1 MMMSKLKPRILQS
14 IISGALAGLTISGFV
29 SCSEKKDSTEEVE
42 EESYVVE
49 LPIESKQSLLEPN
62 YEDELKTLIDNLD
75 MDTVLV
81 RYEFDN
87 LIIADQKQGEVDYD
101 KLNEIIEVYSKID
114 SYNKDIIYI
123 PFYIYNI
130 DFNKLNIRNLGLSIT
145 LSYPITAENNLIT
158 AVNKAKDVTLYVR
171 YSNELDEKSNS
182 SILNII
188 EQVANKNGT
197 LDIQSTETLS
207 NTAINDILSK
217 IKKDWHFNSI
227 FITTR
232 SDISAY
238 LPNMNAKYLSLAFI
252 DNVLSSTYRIN
263 EGTKILNIYCY
274 TPNKT
279 LYLEIPSSLI
289 ELYLNYD
296 YMNKAIIKGNKNIE
310 LRATSSN
317 YKKLNT
323 YIELGYFDYDEFSLT
338 AGDYTFKKQSFTD
351 YEIVLD
357 YNDEEIGTV
366 ELIRDE
372 TGNITDLKII
382 KKEKKLVR
390 TLTKK

>member
-1 MMMSKLKPRILQS
+1 MKKIKQ
-14 IISGALAGLTISGFV
+14 IISGVLASLTISGLV
-29 SCSEKKDSTEEVE
+29 SCGEPRKSTQEVE
-42 EESYVVE
+42 EEKDSYVVE
-49 LPIESKQSLLEPN
+49 LPIADEENLLEPN
-62 YEDELKTLIDNLD
+62 YEKELKSLINNLD
-75 MDTVLV
+75 MDAILV

-87 LIIADQKQGEVDYD
+87 LIIADQQQGKIDYD
-101 KLNEIIEVYSKID
+101 KLNEIIEAYSKID
-114 SYNKDIIYI
+114 SYHKDIIYI
-123 PFYIYNI
+123 PFYLYNI
-130 DFNKLNIRNLGLSIT
+130 DFSKLNIKNIDLSIT

-232 SDISAY
+232 RDISAY

-263 EGTKILNIYCY
+263 EGTKILDIYCY
-274 TPNKT
+274 TLNKT

-289 ELYLNYD
+289 ELYLNYN

-317 YKKLNT
+317 YEKLNT

>member
-1 MMMSKLKPRILQS
+1 MKKIKQ
-14 IISGALAGLTISGFV
+14 IISGVLASLTISGLV
-29 SCSEKKDSTEEVE
+29 SCGEPRKSTQEVE
-42 EESYVVE
+42 EEKDSYVVE
-49 LPIESKQSLLEPN
+49 LPIADEENLLEPN
-62 YEDELKTLIDNLD
+62 YEKELKSLINNLD
-75 MDTVLV
+75 MDAILV

-87 LIIADQKQGEVDYD
+87 LIIADQQQGKIDYD
-101 KLNEIIEVYSKID
+101 KLNEIIEAYSKID
-114 SYNKDIIYI
+114 SYHKDIIYI
-123 PFYIYNI
+123 PFYLYNI
-130 DFNKLNIRNLGLSIT
+130 DFSKLNIKNIDLSIT

-217 IKKDWHFNSI
+217 IKKEWHFNSI

-263 EGTKILNIYCY
+263 EGNKIRDIYCY

-289 ELYLNYD
+289 ELYLNYN

-317 YKKLNT
+317 YEKLNT

-366 ELIRDE
+366 ELMRDE

>member
-1 MMMSKLKPRILQS
+1 MKKIKQ
-14 IISGALAGLTISGFV
+14 IISGVLASLTISGLV
-29 SCSEKKDSTEEVE
+29 SCGEPRKSTQEVDEEKN
-42 EESYVVE
+42 SYVVE
-49 LPIESKQSLLEPN
+49 LPIADEENLLEPN
-62 YEDELKTLIDNLD
+62 YEKELKSLINNLD
-75 MDTVLV
+75 MDAILV

-87 LIIADQKQGEVDYD
+87 LIIADQQQGKIDYD
-101 KLNEIIEVYSKID
+101 KLNEIIEAYSKID
-114 SYNKDIIYI
+114 SYHKDIIYI
-123 PFYIYNI
+123 PFYLYNI
-130 DFNKLNIRNLGLSIT
+130 DFSKLNLKNIDLSIT
-145 LSYPITAENNLIT
+145 LIYPITAENNLIT

-217 IKKDWHFNSI
+217 IKKEWHFNSI

-263 EGTKILNIYCY
+263 EGTKILDIYCY

-296 YMNKAIIKGNKNIE
+296 YMNKAIIEGSKNIE

>member
-1 MMMSKLKPRILQS
+1 MKKIKK
-14 IISGALAGLTISGFV
+14 IISGVLASLTISGLV
-29 SCSEKKDSTEEVE
+29 SCGEPRKSTQEVE
-42 EESYVVE
+42 EEKDSYVVE
-49 LPIESKQSLLEPN
+49 LPIADEENLLEPN
-62 YEDELKTLIDNLD
+62 YEKELKSLINNLD
-75 MDTVLV
+75 MDAILV

-87 LIIADQKQGEVDYD
+87 LIIADQQQGKIDYD
-101 KLNEIIEVYSKID
+101 KLNEIIEAYSKID
-114 SYNKDIIYI
+114 SYHKDIIYI
-123 PFYIYNI
+123 PFYLYNI
-130 DFNKLNIRNLGLSIT
+130 DFSKLNIKNIDLSIT
-145 LSYPITAENNLIT
+145 LSYPIADENNLIT

-217 IKKDWHFNSI
+217 IKKEWHFNSI

-263 EGTKILNIYCY
+263 EGTKILDIYCY
-274 TPNKT
+274 TLNKT

-289 ELYLNYD
+289 ELYLNYN

-317 YKKLNT
+317 YEKLNT

-366 ELIRDE
+366 ELIRDK

>member
-1 MMMSKLKPRILQS
+1 MKKIKQ
-14 IISGALAGLTISGFV
+14 IISGVLASLTISGLV
-29 SCSEKKDSTEEVE
+29 SCGEPRKSTQEVE
-42 EESYVVE
+42 EEKDSYVVE
-49 LPIESKQSLLEPN
+49 LPISDEENLLEPN
-62 YEDELKTLIDNLD
+62 YEKELKSLINNLD
-75 MDTVLV
+75 MDAILV

-87 LIIADQKQGEVDYD
+87 LIIADQQQGKIDYD
-101 KLNEIIEVYSKID
+101 KLNEIIEAYSKID
-114 SYNKDIIYI
+114 SYHKDIIYI
-123 PFYIYNI
+123 PFYLYNI
-130 DFNKLNIRNLGLSIT
+130 DFSKLNIKNIDLSIT

-238 LPNMNAKYLSLAFI
+238 LPKLNAKYLSLAFI

-263 EGTKILNIYCY
+263 EGTKILDIYCY

-279 LYLEIPSSLI
+279 LYLEIPSSLT
-289 ELYLNYD
+289 ELYINYD
-296 YMNKAIIKGNKNIE
+296 YINKAIIEGNKNIE

-317 YKKLNT
+317 YEKLNT

>member
-1 MMMSKLKPRILQS
+1 MKKIKQ
-14 IISGALAGLTISGFV
+14 IISGVLASLTISGLV
-29 SCSEKKDSTEEVE
+29 SCGEPRKSTQEVE
-42 EESYVVE
+42 EEKDSYVVE
-49 LPIESKQSLLEPN
+49 LPIADEENLLEPN
-62 YEDELKTLIDNLD
+62 YEKELKSLINNLD
-75 MDTVLV
+75 MDAILV

-87 LIIADQKQGEVDYD
+87 LIIADQQQGKIDYD
-101 KLNEIIEVYSKID
+101 KLNEIIEAYSKID
-114 SYNKDIIYI
+114 SYHKDIIYI
-123 PFYIYNI
+123 PFYLYNI
-130 DFNKLNIRNLGLSIT
+130 DFSKLNIKNIDLSIT

-217 IKKDWHFNSI
+217 IKKEWHFNSI

-289 ELYLNYD
+289 ELYLNYN

-317 YKKLNT
+317 YEKLNT

-366 ELIRDE
+366 ELMRDE

>member
-1 MMMSKLKPRILQS
+1 MKKIKQ
-14 IISGALAGLTISGFV
+14 IISGVLASLTISGLV
-29 SCSEKKDSTEEVE
+29 SCGEPRKSTQEVE
-42 EESYVVE
+42 EEKDSYVVE
-49 LPIESKQSLLEPN
+49 LPIADEENLLEPN
-62 YEDELKTLIDNLD
+62 YEKELKSLINNLD
-75 MDTVLV
+75 MDAILV

-87 LIIADQKQGEVDYD
+87 LIIADQQQGKIDYD
-101 KLNEIIEVYSKID
+101 KLNEIIEAYSKID
-114 SYNKDIIYI
+114 SYHKDIIYI
-123 PFYIYNI
+123 PFYLYNI
-130 DFNKLNIRNLGLSIT
+130 DFSKLNIKNIDLSIT

-217 IKKDWHFNSI
+217 IKKEWHFNSI

-263 EGTKILNIYCY
+263 EGTKILDIYCY

-279 LYLEIPSSLI
+279 LYLEIPSSLT
-289 ELYLNYD
+289 ELYINYD
-296 YMNKAIIKGNKNIE
+296 YINKVIIEGNKNIE

-317 YKKLNT
+317 YEKLNT

>member
-1 MMMSKLKPRILQS
+1 MKKIKQ
-14 IISGALAGLTISGFV
+14 IISGVLASLTISGLV
-29 SCSEKKDSTEEVE
+29 SCGEPRKSTQEVE
-42 EESYVVE
+42 EEKDSYVVE
-49 LPIESKQSLLEPN
+49 LPIADEENLLEPN
-62 YEDELKTLIDNLD
+62 YEKELKSLINNLD
-75 MDTVLV
+75 MDAILV

-87 LIIADQKQGEVDYD
+87 LIIADQQQGKIDYD
-101 KLNEIIEVYSKID
+101 KLNEIIEAYSKID
-114 SYNKDIIYI
+114 SYHKDIIYI
-123 PFYIYNI
+123 PFYLYNI
-130 DFNKLNIRNLGLSIT
+130 DFSKLNIKNIDLSIT

-263 EGTKILNIYCY
+263 EGTKILDIYCY
-274 TPNKT
+274 TLNKT

-289 ELYLNYD
+289 ELYLNYN

-317 YKKLNT
+317 YEKLNT

>member
-1 MMMSKLKPRILQS
+1 MKKIKQ
-14 IISGALAGLTISGFV
+14 IISGVLASLTISGLV
-29 SCSEKKDSTEEVE
+29 SCGEPRKSTQEVE
-42 EESYVVE
+42 EEKNSYVVE
-49 LPIESKQSLLEPN
+49 LPIADEENLLEPN
-62 YEDELKTLIDNLD
+62 YEKELKSLINNLD
-75 MDTVLV
+75 MDAILV

-87 LIIADQKQGEVDYD
+87 LIIADQQQGKIDYD
-101 KLNEIIEVYSKID
+101 KLNEIIEAYSKID
-114 SYNKDIIYI
+114 SYHKDIIYI
-123 PFYIYNI
+123 PFYLYNI
-130 DFNKLNIRNLGLSIT
+130 DFSKLNIKNIDLSIT

-217 IKKDWHFNSI
+217 IKKEWHFNSI

-238 LPNMNAKYLSLAFI
+238 LPKLNAKYLSLAFI

-296 YMNKAIIKGNKNIE
+296 YMNKAIIEGSKNIE

>member
-1 MMMSKLKPRILQS
+1 MKKIKQ
-14 IISGALAGLTISGFV
+14 IISGVLASLTISGLV
-29 SCSEKKDSTEEVE
+29 SCGEPRKSTQEVE
-42 EESYVVE
+42 EEKDSYVVE
-49 LPIESKQSLLEPN
+49 LPIADEENLLEPN
-62 YEDELKTLIDNLD
+62 YEKELKSLINNLD
-75 MDTVLV
+75 MDAILV

-87 LIIADQKQGEVDYD
+87 LIIAAQQQGKIDYD
-101 KLNEIIEVYSKID
+101 KLNEIIEAYSKID
-114 SYNKDIIYI
+114 SYHKDIIYI
-123 PFYIYNI
+123 PFYLYNI
-130 DFNKLNIRNLGLSIT
+130 DFSKLNIKNIDLSIT

-158 AVNKAKDVTLYVR
+158 AINKAKDVTLYVR

-217 IKKDWHFNSI
+217 IKKEWHFNSI

-263 EGTKILNIYCY
+263 EGTKILDIYCY

-289 ELYLNYD
+289 ELYLNYN

-317 YKKLNT
+317 YEKLNT

>member
-1 MMMSKLKPRILQS
+1 MKKIKQ
-14 IISGALAGLTISGFV
+14 IISGVLASLTISGLV
-29 SCSEKKDSTEEVE
+29 SCGEPRKSTQEVE
-42 EESYVVE
+42 EEKDSYVVE
-49 LPIESKQSLLEPN
+49 LPIADEENLLEPN
-62 YEDELKTLIDNLD
+62 YEKELKSLINNLD
-75 MDTVLV
+75 MDAILV

-87 LIIADQKQGEVDYD
+87 LIIADQQQGKIDYD
-101 KLNEIIEVYSKID
+101 KLNEIIEAYSKID
-114 SYNKDIIYI
+114 SYHKDIIYI
-123 PFYIYNI
+123 PFYLYNI
-130 DFNKLNIRNLGLSIT
+130 DFSKLNIKNIDLSIT

-158 AVNKAKDVTLYVR
+158 AINKAKDVTLYVR

-217 IKKDWHFNSI
+217 IKKEWHFNSI

-263 EGTKILNIYCY
+263 EGTKILDIYCY
-274 TPNKT
+274 TLNKT

-289 ELYLNYD
+289 ELYLNYN

-317 YKKLNT
+317 YEKLNT

-366 ELIRDE
+366 ELMRDE

-382 KKEKKLVR
+382 KKEKK
-390 TLTKK
+390 

>member
-1 MMMSKLKPRILQS
+1 MKKIKQ
-14 IISGALAGLTISGFV
+14 IISGVLASLTISGLV
-29 SCSEKKDSTEEVE
+29 SCGEPRKSTQEVDEEKD
-42 EESYVVE
+42 SYVVE
-49 LPIESKQSLLEPN
+49 LPIADEENLLEPN
-62 YEDELKTLIDNLD
+62 YEKELKSLINNLD
-75 MDTVLV
+75 MDAILV

-87 LIIADQKQGEVDYD
+87 LIIADQQQGKIDYD
-101 KLNEIIEVYSKID
+101 KLNEIIEAYSKID
-114 SYNKDIIYI
+114 SYHKDIIYI
-123 PFYIYNI
+123 PFYLYNI
-130 DFNKLNIRNLGLSIT
+130 DFSKLNIKNIDLSIT

-158 AVNKAKDVTLYVR
+158 AINKAKDVTLYVR

-238 LPNMNAKYLSLAFI
+238 LPKLNAKYLSLAFI

-263 EGTKILNIYCY
+263 EGTKILDIYCY

-317 YKKLNT
+317 YEKLNT

>member
-1 MMMSKLKPRILQS
+1 MKKIKQ
-14 IISGALAGLTISGFV
+14 IISGVLASLTISGLV
-29 SCSEKKDSTEEVE
+29 SCGEPRKSTQEVE
-42 EESYVVE
+42 EEKDSYVVE
-49 LPIESKQSLLEPN
+49 LPIADEENLLEPN
-62 YEDELKTLIDNLD
+62 YEKELKSLINNLD
-75 MDTVLV
+75 MDAILV

-87 LIIADQKQGEVDYD
+87 LIIADQQQGKIDYD
-101 KLNEIIEVYSKID
+101 KLNEIIEAYSKID
-114 SYNKDIIYI
+114 SYHKDIIYI
-123 PFYIYNI
+123 PFYLYNI
-130 DFNKLNIRNLGLSIT
+130 DFSKLNIKNIDLSIT

-217 IKKDWHFNSI
+217 IKKEWHFNSI

-238 LPNMNAKYLSLAFI
+238 LPKLNAKYLSLAFI

-263 EGTKILNIYCY
+263 EGTKILDIYCY

-289 ELYLNYD
+289 ELYLNYN

-317 YKKLNT
+317 YEKLNT

-366 ELIRDE
+366 ELIRDK

>member
-1 MMMSKLKPRILQS
+1 
-14 IISGALAGLTISGFV
+14 
-29 SCSEKKDSTEEVE
+29 
-42 EESYVVE
+42 
-49 LPIESKQSLLEPN
+49 
-62 YEDELKTLIDNLD
+62 
-75 MDTVLV
+75 
-81 RYEFDN
+81 
-87 LIIADQKQGEVDYD
+87 
-101 KLNEIIEVYSKID
+101 
-114 SYNKDIIYI
+114 
-123 PFYIYNI
+123 
-130 DFNKLNIRNLGLSIT
+130 
-145 LSYPITAENNLIT
+145 
-158 AVNKAKDVTLYVR
+158 
-171 YSNELDEKSNS
+171 
-182 SILNII
+182 
-188 EQVANKNGT
+188 
-197 LDIQSTETLS
+197 
-207 NTAINDILSK
+207 
-217 IKKDWHFNSI
+217 
-227 FITTR
+227 
-232 SDISAY
+232 
-238 LPNMNAKYLSLAFI
+238 MNAKYLSLAFI

-263 EGTKILNIYCY
+263 EGTKILDIYCY

-289 ELYLNYD
+289 ELYLNYN
-296 YMNKAIIKGNKNIE
+296 YMNKAIIEGSKNIE

-317 YKKLNT
+317 YEKLNT

>member
-1 MMMSKLKPRILQS
+1 MKKIKQ
-14 IISGALAGLTISGFV
+14 IISGVLASLTISGLV
-29 SCSEKKDSTEEVE
+29 SCGEPRKSTQEVDEEKD
-42 EESYVVE
+42 SYVVE
-49 LPIESKQSLLEPN
+49 LPIADEENLLEPN
-62 YEDELKTLIDNLD
+62 YEKELKSLINNLD
-75 MDTVLV
+75 MDAILV

-87 LIIADQKQGEVDYD
+87 LIIADQQQGKIDYD
-101 KLNEIIEVYSKID
+101 KLNEIIEAYSKID
-114 SYNKDIIYI
+114 SYHKDIIYI
-123 PFYIYNI
+123 PFYLYNI
-130 DFNKLNIRNLGLSIT
+130 DFSKLNIKNIDLSIT

-158 AVNKAKDVTLYVR
+158 AINKAKDVTLYVR

-217 IKKDWHFNSI
+217 IKKEWHFNSI

-263 EGTKILNIYCY
+263 EGTKILDIYCY

-289 ELYLNYD
+289 ELYLNYN

-317 YKKLNT
+317 YEKLNT

-366 ELIRDE
+366 ELMRDE

>member
-1 MMMSKLKPRILQS
+1 MKKIKQ
-14 IISGALAGLTISGFV
+14 IISGVLASLTISGLV
-29 SCSEKKDSTEEVE
+29 SCGEPRKSTQEVE
-42 EESYVVE
+42 EEKDSYVVE
-49 LPIESKQSLLEPN
+49 LPIADEENLLEPN
-62 YEDELKTLIDNLD
+62 YEKELKTLINNLD
-75 MDTVLV
+75 MDAILV

-87 LIIADQKQGEVDYD
+87 LIIADQQQGKIDYD
-101 KLNEIIEVYSKID
+101 KLNEIIEAYSKID
-114 SYNKDIIYI
+114 SYHKDIIYI
-123 PFYIYNI
+123 PFYLYNI
-130 DFNKLNIRNLGLSIT
+130 DFSKLNIKNIDLSIT

-158 AVNKAKDVTLYVR
+158 AINKAKDVTLYVR

-217 IKKDWHFNSI
+217 IKKEWHFNSI

-238 LPNMNAKYLSLAFI
+238 LPKLNAKYLSLAFI

-263 EGTKILNIYCY
+263 EGTKILDIYCY

-289 ELYLNYD
+289 ELYLNYN

-317 YKKLNT
+317 YEKLNT

-366 ELIRDE
+366 ELMRDE

>member
-1 MMMSKLKPRILQS
+1 MKKIKQ
-14 IISGALAGLTISGFV
+14 IISGVLASLTISGLV
-29 SCSEKKDSTEEVE
+29 SCGEPRKSTQEVE
-42 EESYVVE
+42 EEKDSYVVE
-49 LPIESKQSLLEPN
+49 LPIADEENLLEPN
-62 YEDELKTLIDNLD
+62 YEKELKTLINNLD
-75 MDTVLV
+75 MDAILV

-87 LIIADQKQGEVDYD
+87 LIIADQQQGKIDYD
-101 KLNEIIEVYSKID
+101 KLNEIIEAYSKID
-114 SYNKDIIYI
+114 SYHKDIIYI
-123 PFYIYNI
+123 PFYLYNI
-130 DFNKLNIRNLGLSIT
+130 DFSKLNIKNIDLSIT

-158 AVNKAKDVTLYVR
+158 AINKAKDVTLYVR

-217 IKKDWHFNSI
+217 IKKEWHFNSI

-238 LPNMNAKYLSLAFI
+238 LPKLNAKYLSLAFI

-263 EGTKILNIYCY
+263 EGTKILDIYCY
-274 TPNKT
+274 TLNKT

-289 ELYLNYD
+289 ELYLNYN

-317 YKKLNT
+317 YEKLNT

-366 ELIRDE
+366 ELMRDE

>member
-1 MMMSKLKPRILQS
+1 MKKIKQ
-14 IISGALAGLTISGFV
+14 IISGVLASLTISGLV
-29 SCSEKKDSTEEVE
+29 SCGEPRKSTQEVE
-42 EESYVVE
+42 EEKDSYVVE
-49 LPIESKQSLLEPN
+49 LPIADEENLLEPN
-62 YEDELKTLIDNLD
+62 YEKELKSLINNLD
-75 MDTVLV
+75 MDAILV

-87 LIIADQKQGEVDYD
+87 LIIAAQQQGKIDYD
-101 KLNEIIEVYSKID
+101 KLNEIIEAYSKID
-114 SYNKDIIYI
+114 SYHKDIIYI
-123 PFYIYNI
+123 PFYLYNI
-130 DFNKLNIRNLGLSIT
+130 DFSKLNIKNIDLSIT
-145 LSYPITAENNLIT
+145 LSYPIADENNLIT

-217 IKKDWHFNSI
+217 IKKEWHFNSI

-238 LPNMNAKYLSLAFI
+238 LPKLNAKYLSLAFI

-263 EGTKILNIYCY
+263 EGTKILDIYCY

-289 ELYLNYD
+289 ELYLNYN

-317 YKKLNT
+317 YEKLNT

>member
-1 MMMSKLKPRILQS
+1 MKKIKQ
-14 IISGALAGLTISGFV
+14 IISGVLASLTISGLV
-29 SCSEKKDSTEEVE
+29 SCGEPRKSTQEVDEEKN
-42 EESYVVE
+42 SYVVE
-49 LPIESKQSLLEPN
+49 LPIADEENLLEPN
-62 YEDELKTLIDNLD
+62 YEKELKSLINNLD
-75 MDTVLV
+75 MDAILV

-87 LIIADQKQGEVDYD
+87 LIIADQQQGKIDYD
-101 KLNEIIEVYSKID
+101 KLNEIIEAYSKID
-114 SYNKDIIYI
+114 SYHKDIIYI
-123 PFYIYNI
+123 PFYLYNI
-130 DFNKLNIRNLGLSIT
+130 DFSKLNLKNIDLSIT

-158 AVNKAKDVTLYVR
+158 AINKAKDVTLYVR

-217 IKKDWHFNSI
+217 IKKEWHFNSI

-238 LPNMNAKYLSLAFI
+238 LPKLNAKYLSLAFI

-263 EGTKILNIYCY
+263 EGTKILDIYCY

-296 YMNKAIIKGNKNIE
+296 YMNKAIIEGSKNIE

>member
-1 MMMSKLKPRILQS
+1 MSKLKPRILQS

-49 LPIESKQSLLEPN
+49 LPIESKQNLLEPN

-145 LSYPITAENNLIT
+145 LSYPVTNENNLMT
-158 AVNKAKDVTLYVR
+158 AINKANDITLYVE
-171 YSNELDEKSNS
+171 YSSELDEKSNS
-182 SILNII
+182 SILKVIK
-188 EQVANKNGT
+188 QVANKKGT
-197 LDIQSTETLS
+197 LDIRSTDAFS
-207 NTAINDILSK
+207 NSAINDMLSK
-217 IKKDWHFNSI
+217 IKKEWHFSSV

-232 SDISAY
+232 SDISS
-238 LPNMNAKYLSLAFI
+238 YLSNINTDYLNLAFN
-252 DNVLSSTYRIN
+252 DDVLSSIYHIN
-263 EGTKILNIYCY
+263 EGTKSLNIYCY

-279 LYLEIPSSLI
+279 LYLEIPTSLSSLYI
-289 ELYLNYD
+289 SYD
-296 YMNKAIIKGNKNIE
+296 YINKAVITGNKNIE
-310 LRATSSN
+310 LRTLASD
-317 YKKLNT
+317 YEKLNT
-323 YIELGYFDYDEFSLT
+323 YIEQGYFDFDEFRLT
-338 AGDYTFKKQSFTD
+338 AGDYTFKKYSFTD
-351 YEIVLD
+351 YEIELD
-357 YNDEEIGTV
+357 YNNEEIGMV
-366 ELIRDE
+366 ELIRDDA
-372 TGNITDLKII
+372 GNITGLEVI
-382 KKEKKLVR
+382 KKEKQRVR

>member
-1 MMMSKLKPRILQS
+1 MKKIKQ
-14 IISGALAGLTISGFV
+14 IISGVLASLTISGLV
-29 SCSEKKDSTEEVE
+29 SCGEPRKSTQEVE
-42 EESYVVE
+42 EEKDSYVVE
-49 LPIESKQSLLEPN
+49 LPIADEENLLEPN
-62 YEDELKTLIDNLD
+62 YEKELKSLINNLD
-75 MDTVLV
+75 MDAILV

-87 LIIADQKQGEVDYD
+87 LIIADQQQGKIDYD
-101 KLNEIIEVYSKID
+101 KLNEIIEAYSKID
-114 SYNKDIIYI
+114 SYHKDIIYI
-123 PFYIYNI
+123 PFYLYNI
-130 DFNKLNIRNLGLSIT
+130 DFSKLNIKNIDLSIT

-232 SDISAY
+232 RDISAY

>member
-1 MMMSKLKPRILQS
+1 MKKIKQ
-14 IISGALAGLTISGFV
+14 IISGVLASLTISGLV
-29 SCSEKKDSTEEVE
+29 SCGEPRKSTQEVE
-42 EESYVVE
+42 EEKDSYVVE
-49 LPIESKQSLLEPN
+49 LPIADEENLLEPN
-62 YEDELKTLIDNLD
+62 YEKELKTLINNLD
-75 MDTVLV
+75 MDAILV

-87 LIIADQKQGEVDYD
+87 LIIAAQQQGKIDYD
-101 KLNEIIEVYSKID
+101 KLNEIIEAYSKID
-114 SYNKDIIYI
+114 SYHKDIIYI
-123 PFYIYNI
+123 PFYLYNI
-130 DFNKLNIRNLGLSIT
+130 DFSKLNIKNIDLSIT
-145 LSYPITAENNLIT
+145 LSYPIADENNLIT

-207 NTAINDILSK
+207 NIAINDILSK

-238 LPNMNAKYLSLAFI
+238 LPKLNAKYLSLAFI

-263 EGTKILNIYCY
+263 EGTKILDIYCY

-289 ELYLNYD
+289 ELYLNYN

-317 YKKLNT
+317 YEKLNT

>member
-1 MMMSKLKPRILQS
+1 MKKIKQ
-14 IISGALAGLTISGFV
+14 IISGVLASLTISGLV
-29 SCSEKKDSTEEVE
+29 SCGEPRKSTQEVE
-42 EESYVVE
+42 EEKDSYVVE
-49 LPIESKQSLLEPN
+49 LPIADEENLLEPN
-62 YEDELKTLIDNLD
+62 YEKELKSLINNLD
-75 MDTVLV
+75 MDAILV

-87 LIIADQKQGEVDYD
+87 LIIADQQQGKIDYD
-101 KLNEIIEVYSKID
+101 KLNEIIEAYSKID
-114 SYNKDIIYI
+114 SYHKDIIYI
-123 PFYIYNI
+123 PFYLYNI
-130 DFNKLNIRNLGLSIT
+130 DFSKLNIKNIDLSIT

-238 LPNMNAKYLSLAFI
+238 LPKLNAKYLSLAFI

-263 EGTKILNIYCY
+263 EGTKILDIYCY

-296 YMNKAIIKGNKNIE
+296 YMNKAIIEGSKNIE

-317 YKKLNT
+317 YEKLNT

>member
-1 MMMSKLKPRILQS
+1 MKKIKQ
-14 IISGALAGLTISGFV
+14 IISGVLASLTISGLV
-29 SCSEKKDSTEEVE
+29 SCGEPRKSTQEVE
-42 EESYVVE
+42 EEKDSYVVE
-49 LPIESKQSLLEPN
+49 LPIADEENLLEPN
-62 YEDELKTLIDNLD
+62 YEKELKSLINNLD
-75 MDTVLV
+75 MDAILV

-87 LIIADQKQGEVDYD
+87 LIIADQQQGKIDYD
-101 KLNEIIEVYSKID
+101 KLNEIIEAYSKID
-114 SYNKDIIYI
+114 SYHKDIIYI
-123 PFYIYNI
+123 PFYLYNI
-130 DFNKLNIRNLGLSIT
+130 DFSKLNIKNIDLSIT

-158 AVNKAKDVTLYVR
+158 AINKAKDVTLYVR

-217 IKKDWHFNSI
+217 IKKEWHFNSI

-263 EGTKILNIYCY
+263 EGTKILDIYCY
-274 TPNKT
+274 TLNKT

-289 ELYLNYD
+289 ELYLNYN

-317 YKKLNT
+317 YEKLNT

-366 ELIRDE
+366 ELMRDE

>member
-1 MMMSKLKPRILQS
+1 MKKIKQ
-14 IISGALAGLTISGFV
+14 IISGVLASLTISGLV
-29 SCSEKKDSTEEVE
+29 SCGEPRKSTQEVE
-42 EESYVVE
+42 EEKDSYVVE
-49 LPIESKQSLLEPN
+49 LPIADEENLLEPN
-62 YEDELKTLIDNLD
+62 YEKELKSLINNLD
-75 MDTVLV
+75 MDAILV

-87 LIIADQKQGEVDYD
+87 LIIADQQQGKIDYD
-101 KLNEIIEVYSKID
+101 KLNEIIEAYSKID
-114 SYNKDIIYI
+114 SYHKDITYI
-123 PFYIYNI
+123 PFYFYNI
-130 DFNKLNIRNLGLSIT
+130 DFSKLNIKNIDLSIT

-263 EGTKILNIYCY
+263 EGTKILDIYCY

-289 ELYLNYD
+289 ELYLNYN

-317 YKKLNT
+317 YEKLNT

-366 ELIRDE
+366 ELIRDK

>member
-1 MMMSKLKPRILQS
+1 MKKIKQ
-14 IISGALAGLTISGFV
+14 IISGVLASLTISGLV
-29 SCSEKKDSTEEVE
+29 SCGEPRKSTQEVE
-42 EESYVVE
+42 EEKDSYVVE
-49 LPIESKQSLLEPN
+49 LPIADEENLLEPN
-62 YEDELKTLIDNLD
+62 YEKELKTLINNLD
-75 MDTVLV
+75 MDAVLV

-87 LIIADQKQGEVDYD
+87 LIIAAQQQGKIDYD
-101 KLNEIIEVYSKID
+101 KLNEIIEAYSKID
-114 SYNKDIIYI
+114 SYHKDIIYI
-123 PFYIYNI
+123 PFYLYNI
-130 DFNKLNIRNLGLSIT
+130 DFSKLNIKNIDLSIT

-158 AVNKAKDVTLYVR
+158 AINKAKDVTLYVR

-238 LPNMNAKYLSLAFI
+238 LPKLNAKYLSLAFI

-263 EGTKILNIYCY
+263 EGTKILDIYCY

-279 LYLEIPSSLI
+279 LYFTSGTYYLGIVRNGSRYGNYNFKLTFSSSG
-289 ELYLNYD
+289 ESFKETNG
-296 YMNKAIIKGNKNIE
+296 GNNNT
-310 LRATSSN
+310 LSSADSIS
-317 YKKLNT
+317 LNT
-323 YIELGYFDYDEFSLT
+323 DYKGQI
-338 AGDYTFKKQSFTD
+338 A
-351 YEIVLD
+351 I
-357 YNDEEIGTV
+357 NDEKDFYKFNLPASDKISISIYPKLLFCAI
-366 ELIRDE
+366 LILQNR
-372 TGNITDLKII
+372 GVKW
-382 KKEKKLVR
+382 R
-390 TLTKK
+390 S

>member
-1 MMMSKLKPRILQS
+1 MKKIKQ
-14 IISGALAGLTISGFV
+14 IISGVLASLTISGLV
-29 SCSEKKDSTEEVE
+29 SCGEPRKSTQEVE
-42 EESYVVE
+42 EEKDSYVVE
-49 LPIESKQSLLEPN
+49 LPIADEENLLEPN
-62 YEDELKTLIDNLD
+62 YEKELKSLINNLD
-75 MDTVLV
+75 MDAILV

-87 LIIADQKQGEVDYD
+87 LIIAAQQQGKIDYD
-101 KLNEIIEVYSKID
+101 KLNEIIEAYSKID
-114 SYNKDIIYI
+114 SYHKDIIYI
-123 PFYIYNI
+123 PFYLYNI
-130 DFNKLNIRNLGLSIT
+130 DFSKLNIKNIDLSIT
-145 LSYPITAENNLIT
+145 LSYPIADENNLIT

-197 LDIQSTETLS
+197 LDIQSTEALS

-263 EGTKILNIYCY
+263 EGTKILDIYCY

-289 ELYLNYD
+289 ELYLNYN

-317 YKKLNT
+317 YEKLNT

-372 TGNITDLKII
+372 TGNITDLKIN
-382 KKEKKLVR
+382 KKKKKLVR

>member
-1 MMMSKLKPRILQS
+1 MKKIKQ
-14 IISGALAGLTISGFV
+14 IISGVLASLTISGLV
-29 SCSEKKDSTEEVE
+29 SCGEPRKSTQEVE
-42 EESYVVE
+42 EEKDSYVVE
-49 LPIESKQSLLEPN
+49 LPIADEENLLEPN
-62 YEDELKTLIDNLD
+62 YEKELKTLINNLD
-75 MDTVLV
+75 MDAILV

-87 LIIADQKQGEVDYD
+87 LIIADQQQGKIDYD
-101 KLNEIIEVYSKID
+101 KLNEIIEAYSKID
-114 SYNKDIIYI
+114 SYHKDIIYI
-123 PFYIYNI
+123 PFYLYNI
-130 DFNKLNIRNLGLSIT
+130 DFSKLNIKNIDLSIT
-145 LSYPITAENNLIT
+145 LSYPITSENNLIT
-158 AVNKAKDVTLYVR
+158 AINKAQDITLYVR

-238 LPNMNAKYLSLAFI
+238 LPKLNAKYLSLAFI

-263 EGTKILNIYCY
+263 EGTKILDIYCY

-279 LYLEIPSSLI
+279 LYLEIPSSLT
-289 ELYLNYD
+289 ELYINYD
-296 YMNKAIIKGNKNIE
+296 YINKAIIEGNKNIE

-317 YKKLNT
+317 YEKLNT

-366 ELIRDE
+366 ELIRDK

>member
-1 MMMSKLKPRILQS
+1 MKKIKQ
-14 IISGALAGLTISGFV
+14 IISGVLASLTISGLV
-29 SCSEKKDSTEEVE
+29 SCGEPRKSTQEVE
-42 EESYVVE
+42 EEKDSYVVE
-49 LPIESKQSLLEPN
+49 LPIADEENLLEPN
-62 YEDELKTLIDNLD
+62 YEKELKSLINNLD
-75 MDTVLV
+75 MDAILV

-87 LIIADQKQGEVDYD
+87 LIIADQQQGKIDYD
-101 KLNEIIEVYSKID
+101 KLNEIIEAYSKID
-114 SYNKDIIYI
+114 SYHKDIIYI
-123 PFYIYNI
+123 PFYLYNI
-130 DFNKLNIRNLGLSIT
+130 DFSKLNIKNIDLSIT

-158 AVNKAKDVTLYVR
+158 AINKAKDVTLYVR

-238 LPNMNAKYLSLAFI
+238 LPKLNAKYLSLAFI

-296 YMNKAIIKGNKNIE
+296 YMNKAIIEGSKNIE

>member
-1 MMMSKLKPRILQS
+1 MKKIKQ
-14 IISGALAGLTISGFV
+14 IISGVLASLTISGLV
-29 SCSEKKDSTEEVE
+29 SCGEPRKSTQEVE
-42 EESYVVE
+42 EEKDSYVVE
-49 LPIESKQSLLEPN
+49 LPIADEENLLEPN
-62 YEDELKTLIDNLD
+62 YEKELKSLINNLD
-75 MDTVLV
+75 MDAVLV

-87 LIIADQKQGEVDYD
+87 LIIADQQQGKIDYD
-101 KLNEIIEVYSKID
+101 KLNEIIEAYSKID
-114 SYNKDIIYI
+114 SYHKDIIYI
-123 PFYIYNI
+123 PFYLYNI
-130 DFNKLNIRNLGLSIT
+130 DFSKLNIKNIDLSIT

-217 IKKDWHFNSI
+217 IKKEWHFNSI

-263 EGTKILNIYCY
+263 EGTKILDIYCY
-274 TPNKT
+274 TLNKT

-289 ELYLNYD
+289 ELYLNYN

-317 YKKLNT
+317 YEKLNT

-366 ELIRDE
+366 ELIRDK

>member
-1 MMMSKLKPRILQS
+1 MKKIKQ
-14 IISGALAGLTISGFV
+14 IISGVLASLTISGLV
-29 SCSEKKDSTEEVE
+29 SCGEPRKSTQEVE
-42 EESYVVE
+42 EEKDSYVVE
-49 LPIESKQSLLEPN
+49 LPIADEENLLEPN
-62 YEDELKTLIDNLD
+62 YEKELKSLINNLD
-75 MDTVLV
+75 MDAILV

-87 LIIADQKQGEVDYD
+87 LIIADQQQGKIDYD
-101 KLNEIIEVYSKID
+101 KLNEIIEAYSKID
-114 SYNKDIIYI
+114 SYHKDITYI
-123 PFYIYNI
+123 PFYFYNI
-130 DFNKLNIRNLGLSIT
+130 DFSKLNIKNIDLSIT
-145 LSYPITAENNLIT
+145 LSYPIADENNLIT
-158 AVNKAKDVTLYVR
+158 AINKAKDVTLYVR

-238 LPNMNAKYLSLAFI
+238 LPKLNAKYLSLAFI

-289 ELYLNYD
+289 ELYLNYN

-317 YKKLNT
+317 YEKLNT

-366 ELIRDE
+366 ELIRDK

>member
-1 MMMSKLKPRILQS
+1 MKKIKQ
-14 IISGALAGLTISGFV
+14 IISGVLASLTISGLV
-29 SCSEKKDSTEEVE
+29 SCGEPRKSTQEVE
-42 EESYVVE
+42 EEKDSYVVE
-49 LPIESKQSLLEPN
+49 LPIADEENLLEPN
-62 YEDELKTLIDNLD
+62 YEKELKSLINNLD
-75 MDTVLV
+75 MDAILV

-87 LIIADQKQGEVDYD
+87 LIIADQQQGKIDYD
-101 KLNEIIEVYSKID
+101 KLNEIIEAYSKID
-114 SYNKDIIYI
+114 SYHKDIIYI
-123 PFYIYNI
+123 PFYLYNI
-130 DFNKLNIRNLGLSIT
+130 DFSKLNIKNIDLSIT

-158 AVNKAKDVTLYVR
+158 AINKAKDVTLYVR

-238 LPNMNAKYLSLAFI
+238 LPKLNAKYLSLAFI

-263 EGTKILNIYCY
+263 EGTKILDIYCY

-289 ELYLNYD
+289 ELYLNYN
-296 YMNKAIIKGNKNIE
+296 YMNKAIINGNKNIE

-317 YKKLNT
+317 YEKLNT

>member
-1 MMMSKLKPRILQS
+1 MKKIKQ
-14 IISGALAGLTISGFV
+14 IISGVLASLTISGLV
-29 SCSEKKDSTEEVE
+29 SCGEPRKSTQEVE
-42 EESYVVE
+42 EEKDSYVVE
-49 LPIESKQSLLEPN
+49 LPIADEENLLEPN
-62 YEDELKTLIDNLD
+62 YEKELKTLINNLD
-75 MDTVLV
+75 MDAVLV

-87 LIIADQKQGEVDYD
+87 LIIADQQQGKIDYD
-101 KLNEIIEVYSKID
+101 KLNEIIEAYSKID
-114 SYNKDIIYI
+114 SYHKDIIYI
-123 PFYIYNI
+123 PFYLYNI
-130 DFNKLNIRNLGLSIT
+130 DFSKLNIKNIDLSIT

-238 LPNMNAKYLSLAFI
+238 LPKLNAKYLSLAFI

-263 EGTKILNIYCY
+263 EGTKILDIYCY

-289 ELYLNYD
+289 ELYLNYN

-317 YKKLNT
+317 YEKLNT

>member
-1 MMMSKLKPRILQS
+1 MKKIKQ
-14 IISGALAGLTISGFV
+14 IISGVLASLTISGLV
-29 SCSEKKDSTEEVE
+29 SCGEPRKSTQEVE
-42 EESYVVE
+42 EEKDSYVVE
-49 LPIESKQSLLEPN
+49 LPIADEENLLEPN
-62 YEDELKTLIDNLD
+62 YEKELKSLINNLD
-75 MDTVLV
+75 MDAILV

-87 LIIADQKQGEVDYD
+87 LIIADQQQGKIDYD
-101 KLNEIIEVYSKID
+101 KLNEIIEAYSKID
-114 SYNKDIIYI
+114 SYHKDIIYI
-123 PFYIYNI
+123 PFYLYNI
-130 DFNKLNIRNLGLSIT
+130 DFSKLNIKNIDLSIT

-217 IKKDWHFNSI
+217 IKKEWHFNSI

-263 EGTKILNIYCY
+263 EGTKILDIYCY

-289 ELYLNYD
+289 ELYLNYN
-296 YMNKAIIKGNKNIE
+296 YMNKAIINGNKNIE

-317 YKKLNT
+317 YEKLNT

>member
-1 MMMSKLKPRILQS
+1 MKKIKQ
-14 IISGALAGLTISGFV
+14 IISGVLASLTISGLV
-29 SCSEKKDSTEEVE
+29 SCGEPRKSTQEVDEEKD
-42 EESYVVE
+42 SYVVE
-49 LPIESKQSLLEPN
+49 LPIADEENLLEPN
-62 YEDELKTLIDNLD
+62 YEKELKSLINNLD
-75 MDTVLV
+75 MDAILV
-81 RYEFDN
+81 RYEFDK
-87 LIIADQKQGEVDYD
+87 LIIADQQQGKIDYD
-101 KLNEIIEVYSKID
+101 KLNEIIEAYSKID
-114 SYNKDIIYI
+114 SYHKDIIYI
-123 PFYIYNI
+123 PFYLYNI
-130 DFNKLNIRNLGLSIT
+130 DFSKLNIKNIDLSIT

-158 AVNKAKDVTLYVR
+158 AINKAKDVTLYVR

-217 IKKDWHFNSI
+217 IKKEWHFNSI

-263 EGTKILNIYCY
+263 EGTKILDIYCY

-289 ELYLNYD
+289 ELYLNYN

-317 YKKLNT
+317 YEKLNT

-366 ELIRDE
+366 ELMRDE

>member
-1 MMMSKLKPRILQS
+1 MKKIKQ
-14 IISGALAGLTISGFV
+14 IISGVLASLTISGLV
-29 SCSEKKDSTEEVE
+29 SCGEPRKSTQEVDEEKD
-42 EESYVVE
+42 SYVVE
-49 LPIESKQSLLEPN
+49 LPSADEENLLEPN
-62 YEDELKTLIDNLD
+62 YEKELKSLINNLD
-75 MDTVLV
+75 MDAILV

-87 LIIADQKQGEVDYD
+87 LIIADQQQGKIDYD
-101 KLNEIIEVYSKID
+101 KLNEIIEAYSKID
-114 SYNKDIIYI
+114 SYHKDIIYI
-123 PFYIYNI
+123 PFYLYNI
-130 DFNKLNIRNLGLSIT
+130 DFSKLNIKNIDLSIT

-158 AVNKAKDVTLYVR
+158 AINKAKDVTLYVR

-238 LPNMNAKYLSLAFI
+238 LPKLNAKYLSLAFI

-263 EGTKILNIYCY
+263 EGTKILDIYCY

-317 YKKLNT
+317 YEKLNT

>member
-1 MMMSKLKPRILQS
+1 MKKIKQ
-14 IISGALAGLTISGFV
+14 IISGVLASLTISGLV
-29 SCSEKKDSTEEVE
+29 SCGEPRKSTQEVE
-42 EESYVVE
+42 EEKDSYVVE
-49 LPIESKQSLLEPN
+49 LPIADEENLLEPN
-62 YEDELKTLIDNLD
+62 YEKELKSLINNLD
-75 MDTVLV
+75 MDAILV

-87 LIIADQKQGEVDYD
+87 LIIADQQQGKIDYD
-101 KLNEIIEVYSKID
+101 KLNEIIEAYSKID
-114 SYNKDIIYI
+114 SYHKDIIYI
-123 PFYIYNI
+123 PFYLYNI
-130 DFNKLNIRNLGLSIT
+130 DFSKLNIKNIDLSIT

-238 LPNMNAKYLSLAFI
+238 LPKLNAKYLSLAFI

-263 EGTKILNIYCY
+263 EGTKILDIYCY

-289 ELYLNYD
+289 ELYLNYN

-317 YKKLNT
+317 YEKLNT

>member
-1 MMMSKLKPRILQS
+1 MKKIKQ
-14 IISGALAGLTISGFV
+14 IISGVLASLTISGLV
-29 SCSEKKDSTEEVE
+29 SCGEPRKSTQEVE
-42 EESYVVE
+42 EEKDSYVVE
-49 LPIESKQSLLEPN
+49 LPIADEENLLEPN
-62 YEDELKTLIDNLD
+62 YEKELKSLINNLD
-75 MDTVLV
+75 MDAILV

-87 LIIADQKQGEVDYD
+87 LIIADQQQGKIDYD
-101 KLNEIIEVYSKID
+101 KLNEIIEAYSKID
-114 SYNKDIIYI
+114 SYHKDIIYI
-123 PFYIYNI
+123 PFYLYNI
-130 DFNKLNIRNLGLSIT
+130 DFSKLNIKNIDLSIT

-158 AVNKAKDVTLYVR
+158 AINKAKDVTLYVR

-217 IKKDWHFNSI
+217 IKKEWHFNSI

-263 EGTKILNIYCY
+263 EGTKILDIYCY

-289 ELYLNYD
+289 ELYLNYN

-317 YKKLNT
+317 YEKLNT